1 MARANF
7 VRRTNSFVPVISTPV
22 LEVPSSKIKSAAK
35 APIQFVALLQFL
47 RKMESFDS
55 RNLRNP
61 FHARGKA

>member
-1 MARANF
+1 
-7 VRRTNSFVPVISTPV
+7 VPQLEDKIGVELSERHTP
-22 LEVPSSKIKSAAK
+22 SAK

-61 FHARGKA
+61 FQHMGQNSCRNFAFSP